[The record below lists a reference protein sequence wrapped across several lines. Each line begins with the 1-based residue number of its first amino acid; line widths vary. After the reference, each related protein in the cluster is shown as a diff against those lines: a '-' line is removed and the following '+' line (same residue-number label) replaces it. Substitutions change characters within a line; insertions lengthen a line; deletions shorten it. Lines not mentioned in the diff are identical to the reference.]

1 MEFRLLGPLEVT
13 DDGRSIAI
21 ASGKQRSLL
30 ADLLLNANRAV
41 PVTQLVD
48 DLWGERVPETAVKAL
63 QVYVSKLRKALPEGR
78 LATRGSGYMLV
89 VADGELDVELAERL
103 AREGR
108 AALASGDPAHA
119 SAVLSQALALWRGPA
134 LAELD
139 EPFAPAEA
147 ARLEEVRLGLLEE
160 RIDADLAL
168 GRHAVLVPE
177 LDALAAGHP
186 LRERL
191 REQLMLALYRSG
203 RQAEALD
210 AYQSFRQKLDDEL
223 GIEPSQHLRELERRI
238 LQQDPALAPQPPSP
252 RAAAGPWVG
261 SGRRSPAVRRSE
273 SSAASRSSAGSS
285 SSTVPPPPASGGSC
299 S

>member
-139 EPFAPAEA
+139 EPFARPKPP
-147 ARLEEVRLGLLEE
+147 G
-160 RIDADLAL
+160 
-168 GRHAVLVPE
+168 
-177 LDALAAGHP
+177 
-186 LRERL
+186 
-191 REQLMLALYRSG
+191 S
-203 RQAEALD
+203 
-210 AYQSFRQKLDDEL
+210 
-223 GIEPSQHLRELERRI
+223 RR
-238 LQQDPALAPQPPSP
+238 
-252 RAAAGPWVG
+252 
-261 SGRRSPAVRRSE
+261 
-273 SSAASRSSAGSS
+273 
-285 SSTVPPPPASGGSC
+285 
-299 S
+299 